1 MTKID
6 GIIILDSN
14 GKPIISSNFT
24 SFPPSYASLHIDA
37 FNVARKKALTVG
49 GDSKSMEPVLW
60 VNILDSAR
68 TGMTGAGLCHSERN
82 GLWYLIPV
90 AHEVNPLLAFSF
102 LDSFL
107 YTLRDYLGDVT
118 ETTIKDNFDIVYMLI
133 EEMLDEG
140 HPMTMEPSMLKEI
153 VLPPTLVR
161 KIFNAAGVSGLQSTT
176 TSPFTAPIPWRKPGI
191 RHSSNEI
198 YLDIVESL
206 DAIIDQK
213 GNLLSSHIWGR
224 IDCNA
229 RLSGNPDLL
238 LNFGNPRVMSQCAF
252 HPCIRYNR
260 WSKDSTLSFIPPD
273 GKFRLAEYET
283 EPGSM
288 KAQVPLQVKGKMM
301 LENYGG
307 RFALT
312 LIPRL
317 THLPLE
323 NIVVSISLGKG
334 ANSVSATATGDRRP
348 LHIQVGRDETAVG
361 FVGGGT
367 WDFDPLTQVLKWSL
381 GSLVSTERAPS
392 LTGSFAS
399 TEKQPII
406 SPSFKVD
413 FAIQNHSFSNLKVD
427 KLRVQG
433 DVTYKP
439 FKGIKMLAKS
449 GKIEVRW

>member
-24 SFPPSYASLHIDA
+24 SFSPSYASLHIDA

-107 YTLRDYLGDVT
+107 DTLRDYLGDVT

-213 GNLLSSHIWGR
+213 GNLLSSHVWGR

-399 TEKQPII
+399 T
-406 SPSFKVD
+406 
-413 FAIQNHSFSNLKVD
+413 
-427 KLRVQG
+427 
-433 DVTYKP
+433 
-439 FKGIKMLAKS
+439 
-449 GKIEVRW
+449 